1 MKFNPM
7 DEEVNEEKPKREL
20 LPDGEYDFEVVDA
33 EEKISQAGNEMIKL
47 KLKVGDRFIFEHLVH
62 LEKIAWK
69 IKRFCESVDM
79 IDHYRAGCLA
89 AGDIIGRRG
98 RCRICTAQ
106 REGYDPQNRVDKWL
120 RGGPQEELKTFEELD
135 KDAADKM
142 VDRLSG
148 EVVYDRC
155 KKEEEDLDD
164 LPF

>member
-7 DEEVNEEKPKREL
+7 DEEVTEEKPKREL
-20 LPDGEYDFEVVDA
+20 LPDGDYDFEVVNA
-33 EEKISQAGNEMIKL
+33 EDKISKAGNEMIKL
-47 KLKVGDRFIFEHLVH
+47 QLKVRDRFIFEHLVH

-79 IDHYRAGCLA
+79 IDHYREGYLA

-98 RCRICTAQ
+98 RCRICTEQ

-120 RGGPQEELKTFEELD
+120 RGGPQDDLKTFDELD
-135 KDAADKM
+135 KDAADKV
-142 VDRLSG
+142 VDQLGG
-148 EVVYDRC
+148 EVVYDSR